1 MAHFKVK
8 AATPEGRIVVRSLD
22 AASRHDLA
30 EMLERD
36 GLFLI
41 EASGGGTG
49 LFSFLFK
56 GRRSVNPSE
65 FLTFNQGFI
74 ALLKAG
80 LPVTECLDGLV
91 DGSMNADFV
100 AAVDRTVAEVKS
112 GKSLSEAMKFSP
124 GVFPHIYVASIGAG
138 ELTGDLVPVLKSFIE
153 YQRRSEE
160 IRKQVVSAAIY
171 PMVLTALACV
181 VVLFL
186 ITYVVPSFAAIYK
199 DMGQELPLP
208 TRVLIHFTDLVGDNF
223 VLSAIVAATGVF
235 SFNYFISTAAGAAYL
250 DRLKLEAPRFGAIY
264 KEYAVSKFSR
274 TLAMVLTSGMPLIQA
289 LEMSMEVLDNSVL
302 EGKLRRIIGR
312 AREGETVTSA
322 MADEEFMPP
331 VSLRM
336 FSVGEQS
343 ASLQEMLTDI
353 ADFHDDEVS
362 HKVKVLTDLLEP
374 ALMVIMGLIIGTI
387 VVLIYLPIFMLG
399 ENY

>member
-56 GRRSVNPSE
+56 GRRTVNPSE

-80 LPVTECLDGLV
+80 LPVTECLEGLV
-91 DGSMNADFV
+91 DDSMNADFV
-100 AAVDRTVAEVKS
+100 AAVDRTVSEVKS
-112 GKSLSEAMKFSP
+112 GKALSEAMKSSP

-138 ELTGDLVPVLKSFIE
+138 ELTGDLVPVLRSFIE

-171 PMVLTALACV
+171 PTVLTALAAF

-186 ITYVVPSFAAIYK
+186 VTYVVPSFAAIYK

-208 TRVLIHFTDLVGDNF
+208 TRVLIHFTDLVGDHF
-223 VLSAIVAATGVF
+223 ILSGVVVATGVF
-235 SFNYFISTAAGAAYL
+235 AFNYFMSTASGAAYL
-250 DRLKLEAPRFGAIY
+250 DRLKLEVPRFGAIY
-264 KEYAVSKFSR
+264 REYAVSKFSR

-302 EGKLRRIIGR
+302 EGKMRRIIGR

-322 MADEEFMPP
+322 MADEDFMPR

-343 ASLQEMLTDI
+343 ASLQDLLGDI

-399 ENY
+399 ENF